1 MFLSLDGTS
10 FVQLINLGIFYLI
23 LNAVFLRPVGAA
35 IRKRREYITGVK
47 ADYDRYRRQVENLSR
62 EADEKRAAARR
73 EAGEF
78 VHEARA
84 RAENEARAIVA
95 RYGDDAS
102 KLTLEADATVEKE
115 SAAARAREPQLVSDL
130 ARQLLDRAVGAHA

>member
-10 FVQLINLGIFYLI
+10 LVQLINLGIFYLI

-35 IRKRREYITGVK
+35 IRKRREYITGVR
-47 ADYDRYRRQVENLSR
+47 ADYDRYRHQVDNLTR
-62 EADEKRAAARR
+62 EANEKRAAARR

-84 RAENEARAIVA
+84 RAENEAHAIVA
-95 RYGDDAS
+95 RYGEDAS

-115 SAAARAREPQLVSDL
+115 SAAAREREPKLVSDL
-130 ARQLLDRAVGAHA
+130 ARQLLERVVGAPA